1 MAIQENI
8 AFAKSVLE
16 TEDWPRLIDRLADDV
31 IFKVTIP
38 DGTPVSGE
46 FRGKQAVVDHLL
58 NVGNL
63 LEFRQQKPLEFFG
76 NGERVVVLGQEA
88 VGIKKSGVTVPHSE
102 YATVL
107 DFREGL
113 ITRFLVIQDMSAF
126 VDAYRD
132 N

>member
-1 MAIQENI
+1 MDNVALTQSLME
-8 AFAKSVLE
+8 S
-16 TEDWPRLIDRLADDV
+16 EDWQPLVDRLADDV
-31 IFKVTIP
+31 VFQVTIP
-38 DGTPVSGE
+38 EGTPISGE
-46 FRGKQAVVDHLL
+46 LRGKQAMVDHLMNL
-58 NVGNL
+58 GDL
-63 LEFRQQKPLEFFG
+63 LEFRQETPLEYYG
-76 NGERVVVLGQEA
+76 NGERVVVLGQET
-88 VGIKKSGVTVPHSE
+88 VEVKKSGVTVPRSE